1 MIHQTNQVCG
11 SLPIE
16 VAEPKGAKHIDL
28 PVNEINWAQD
38 TIGIRP
44 LAGQSLQTQ
53 VTGDAGVVKTVKT
66 QWFWKFDCIQVTRSG
81 IPSPYT
87 SPQKSFLLPKHLVNG
102 VILQALS

>member
-1 MIHQTNQVCG
+1 MIHQTNQACG

-44 LAGQSLQTQ
+44 LAGQSLQT
-53 VTGDAGVVKTVKT
+53 GH
-66 QWFWKFDCIQVTRSG
+66 WRRWSG
-81 IPSPYT
+81 ENRENPMV
-87 SPQKSFLLPKHLVNG
+87 LEV
-102 VILQALS
+102 